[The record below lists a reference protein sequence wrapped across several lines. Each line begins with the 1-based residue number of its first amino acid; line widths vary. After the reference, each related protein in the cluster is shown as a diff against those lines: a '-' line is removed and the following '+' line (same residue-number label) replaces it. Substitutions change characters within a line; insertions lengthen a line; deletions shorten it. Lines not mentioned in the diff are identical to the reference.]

1 MKTID
6 RLRFDLQALG
16 YVTEVLA
23 DVGSA
28 TKRGVILN
36 TKHEE
41 TGATMILSVVMVDEA
56 DAQHPGVPASLYLA

>member
-41 TGATMILSVVMVDEA
+41 TGATMILSVMIDEA